1 MAAIPDKLVDQLNP
15 LFRSIIQNNDTNR
28 EVSQLVANNQNTL
41 IKSQI
46 ANTRQ
51 TTASAKSATNTSLLE
66 TIGKIVRIILT
77 PIVVLFKAIGFVL
90 GAIFYFLAPYI
101 AIYIVIV
108 VLIKGVRMSR
118 NIRASGGPRG
128 LFSRMWWRI
137 KNLFG
142 FGYQTKLFMRKFNP
156 AKVAPI
162 GLPRTILSEGKCDGF
177 EWKEDGQG
185 ICRRTIIPKPIE
197 WKLDSSTVS
206 DLGQLPDIVADQVTK
221 QGNLINVKIP
231 WTDQG
236 GIFLPQC
243 SKSVFPDDNNSS
255 AGYLFN
261 NENNTTC
268 SKAVLES
275 TGYGVNY
282 RTKNEKKLDNFA
294 SKENPNCSP
303 SN

>member
-28 EVSQLVANNQNTL
+28 EISQLVANNQNAL

-46 ANTRQ
+46 ANTKQ
-51 TTASAKSATNTSLLE
+51 ITSSTKTDSNISVLN
-66 TIGKIVRIILT
+66 TIGRILRIILT
-77 PIVVLFKAIGFVL
+77 PIVILFKAIAFVL

-108 VLIKGVRMSR
+108 VIVKGFRMSR
-118 NIRASGGPRG
+118 GIRTSNPRG
-128 LFSRMWWRI
+128 FFSRLWWKF
-137 KNLFG
+137 KNFFG

-156 AKVAPI
+156 TKTAPI
-162 GLPRTILSEGKCDGF
+162 GIPRAVLNGGKCDGF

-206 DLGQLPDIVADQVTK
+206 DLGQLPDIVVDQVTK

-231 WTDQG
+231 WSDQQG
-236 GIFLPQC
+236 MFLPQC
-243 SKSVFPDDNNSS
+243 SKAVFPDDNNSS
-255 AGYLFN
+255 AAYLFN
-261 NENNTTC
+261 TENNTMC

-282 RTKNEKKLDNFA
+282 RVKGEKQLDNFA
-294 SKENPNCSP
+294 SKQNPNCTP